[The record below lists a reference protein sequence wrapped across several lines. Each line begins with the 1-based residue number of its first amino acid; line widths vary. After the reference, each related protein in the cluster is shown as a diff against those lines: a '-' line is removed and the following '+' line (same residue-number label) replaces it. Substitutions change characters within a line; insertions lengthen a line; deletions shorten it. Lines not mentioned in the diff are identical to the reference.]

1 MPRSY
6 VHQGVDEGPPH
17 HIPVMAAQS
26 PDLNPIEDLWNVIK
40 RKTDS
45 HKPSNK
51 ELLTLLYQEPCER
64 LVESCPDARKL
75 VFKVATFCFDDCFA
89 HSWHSLDEL
98 QEEVTGNGFHFT
110 AVTVTAD
117 RGRGCSTEDSCPGEG
132 AGRREQQQ
140 QQQQQQQRQWQSFLW
155 GNMNVCSAG
164 LYHLPHGEGEQSS
177 LVQSSQLPQRRRCF
191 LLLRPLLYLVS
202 DVLPPLPAGGISVP
216 EGSSSPTTAPVLVAS
231 EGGDSR
237 HFVTW
242 RETERRYRIPES
254 GRGKHRGP
262 GATHGA
268 RVRLQSCTSNRWVPG
283 CGLLR
288 SVIIQGFRSYRD
300 QTIVDP
306 FSSKHNVIVGR
317 NGSGKSNFFYAIQ
330 FVLSDEFSHLRPEQR
345 LALLHEGTGP
355 RVISAF
361 VEIIFDNSDNRL
373 PIDKEEVSLRR
384 VIGAKKDQY
393 FLDKKMVT
401 KNDVMNLLES
411 AGFSRSNPYYIVK
424 QGKINQMAT
433 APDSQR
439 LKLLREVA
447 GTRVYDERKE
457 ESISLMKETEGKR
470 EKINELLKYI
480 EERLHTLEEEK
491 KEELAQYQK
500 WDKMRRALEYTI
512 YNQELNETQTNGEKS
527 RQLRDAQQDARDK
540 MEDIERQVRELKSKI
555 SAMKEEK
562 EQLSTERQEQIKQRT
577 KLELKAKDLQDELA
591 GNSEQRKR
599 LLKERQKLLEKIEEK
614 QKELAE
620 TEPKFS
626 SVKQTEENGIAR
638 LAQATQERTDLYA
651 KQGRG
656 SQFTSKEERDKW
668 IKKELKSLDQAIN
681 DKKRQIAAIHKD
693 LEDTEVNKEKN
704 LEQYTKL
711 DQDLNEVKTRVEE
724 LDKKYYEVKKQ
735 EGRVTDYL
743 WREENAEQQALAA
756 KREDLEKKQ
765 QLLRAATG
773 KAILNGID
781 SINKVLEHF
790 RRKGINQHV
799 INGYHGIVMN
809 NFDCEPAFY
818 TCVEVTAGNRLF
830 YHIVDS
836 DEVSTKILMEFN
848 KMNLPGE
855 VTFLPL
861 NKLDVRDTAYPE
873 TNDAIPMISK
883 LRYNHRFDKAFK
895 HVFGKTLICR
905 SMEVSTQLARAFTM
919 DCITLEGQPSG
930 RTDRRLLRHKEIKT
944 GTAERCPEGINN
956 EIDQLMNQMQQ
967 IETQQRKF
975 KASRDS
981 ILSEMK
987 MLKEK
992 RLQSEK
998 TFMPKQRSL
1007 QSLEASLHAMESTR
1021 ESLKAELG
1029 TDLLS
1034 QLSLDDQKRVDA
1046 LNDEIRQLQQ
1056 ENRQLLNERIK
1067 LEGTITRVETYL
1079 NENLRKRLDQVEQE
1093 LNELRETEGGTVLTA
1108 TTSELEA
1115 INKRV
1120 KDTLARSDGLDVTI
1134 DKTEIEI
1141 KDLVKSMDRWK
1152 NMEKEHMDAINHDT
1166 KELEKMTNRQGML
1179 LKKKEE
1185 CMKKIRELGSLPQEA
1200 FEKYQTLSLKQLF
1213 RKLEQCNTELK
1224 KYSHVNKKALDQFV
1238 NFSEQKEKLIKRQ
1251 EELDR
1256 GYKSIMELMNVL
1268 ELRKYEAIQLTFKQ
1282 VSKNFSEVFT
1292 KLVPGGKATLVM
1304 KKGDVEG
1311 SQSQDEGEGS
1321 AESEKGSSSQSSVP
1335 SVDQFTGVGIRVSFT
1350 GKQAEMREMQQLSGG
1365 QKSLVALA
1373 LIFAIQ
1379 KCDPA
1384 PFYLFDEIDQALD
1397 AQHRKAVSDMI
1408 MELAGHAQ
1416 FITTTFRPEL
1426 LESAD
1431 KFYGV
1436 KFRNKVSHIDVI
1448 TAEQAKDFVEDD
1460 TTHG

>member
-1 MPRSY
+1 MY
-6 VHQGVDEGPPH
+6 
-17 HIPVMAAQS
+17 
-26 PDLNPIEDLWNVIK
+26 IK
-40 RKTDS
+40 
-45 HKPSNK
+45 
-51 ELLTLLYQEPCER
+51 Q
-64 LVESCPDARKL
+64 
-75 VFKVATFCFDDCFA
+75 
-89 HSWHSLDEL
+89 
-98 QEEVTGNGFHFT
+98 
-110 AVTVTAD
+110 
-117 RGRGCSTEDSCPGEG
+117 
-132 AGRREQQQ
+132 
-140 QQQQQQQRQWQSFLW
+140 
-155 GNMNVCSAG
+155 
-164 LYHLPHGEGEQSS
+164 
-177 LVQSSQLPQRRRCF
+177 
-191 LLLRPLLYLVS
+191 
-202 DVLPPLPAGGISVP
+202 
-216 EGSSSPTTAPVLVAS
+216 
-231 EGGDSR
+231 
-237 HFVTW
+237 
-242 RETERRYRIPES
+242 
-254 GRGKHRGP
+254 
-262 GATHGA
+262 
-268 RVRLQSCTSNRWVPG
+268 
-283 CGLLR
+283 
-288 SVIIQGFRSYRD
+288 VIIQGFRSYRD

-361 VEIIFDNSDNRL
+361 VENFDNSDNRL

-393 FLDKKMVT
+393 FLDKKW

-439 LKLLREVA
+439 LKLLRVA
-447 GTRVYDERKE
+447 GTRVYGKE

-491 KEELAQYQK
+491 EELAQYQK

-512 YNQELNETQTNGEKS
+512 YNQELNETRAKLDELSAKRETSGEKS

-540 MEDIERQVRELKSKI
+540 MEEIERQVRELKTKI

-562 EQLSTERQEQIKQRT
+562 EQLSAERQEQITRT
-577 KLELKAKDLQDELA
+577 KLDLKAKDLQDELA
-591 GNSEQRKR
+591 GNSEQGKTV
-599 LLKERQKLLEKIEEK
+599 KERQKLLEKIEEK

-620 TEPKFS
+620 TEPKFN
-626 SVKQTEENGIAR
+626 SVKEKEERELLGL
-638 LAQATQERTDLYA
+638 LAQATQERTDLA

-693 LEDTEVNKEKN
+693 LEDTEANKEKN
-704 LEQYTKL
+704 LEQYSKL
-711 DQDLNEVKTRVEE
+711 DQDLNEVKARVEE
-724 LDKKYYEVKKQ
+724 LDRKYYEENKKDELQ
-735 EGRVTDYL
+735 SERNYL

-773 KAILNGID
+773 KDLNGID

-790 RRKGINQHV
+790 RRKGINHV
-799 INGYHGIVMN
+799 LNGYHGIVMN
-809 NFDCEPAFY
+809 NFECEPAFY

-883 LRYNHRFDKAFK
+883 LRYNPRFDKAFK
-895 HVFGKTLICR
+895 RFGKTLICR

-919 DCITLEGQPSG
+919 DCITLEGDQVSHRGALTGGYYDTRKSRLELQKDVRKAEEELGELEAKLNENLRRNIENILLFFLRKG
-930 RTDRRLLRHKEIKT
+930 R
-944 GTAERCPEGINN
+944 INN

-975 KASRDS
+975 KASRDN
-981 ILSEMK
+981 LSEMK

-992 RLQSEK
+992 RQQSEK

-1034 QLSLDDQKRVDA
+1034 QLSLEDQKRVDA

-1067 LEGTITRVETYL
+1067 LEGINRVETYL

-1120 KDTLARSDGLDVTI
+1120 KDTLARSDDLDNSI
-1134 DKTEIEI
+1134 DKTEAGI
-1141 KDLVKSMDRWK
+1141 KELQKSMERWK

-1166 KELEKMTNRQGML
+1166 KELEKMNRQGML
-1179 LKKKEE
+1179 LKKEE

-1200 FEKYQTLSLKQLF
+1200 FEKYQTLSLKQVIII

-1282 VSKNFSEVFT
+1282 VSKNFSEVFQ

-1311 SQSQDEGEGS
+1311 SQSPDEGEGS
-1321 AESEKGSSSQSSVP
+1321 TESERGSGSQSSVP

-1350 GKQAEMREMQQLSGG
+1350 GKQGEMREMQQLSGG

-1408 MELAGHAQ
+1408 MELEHAQ
-1416 FITTTFRPEL
+1416 FITTTFRRL

-1436 KFRNKVSHIDVI
+1436 KFRTSHIDVI
-1448 TAEQAKDFVEDD
+1448 TAEMAKDFVEDD

>member
-1 MPRSY
+1 MY
-6 VHQGVDEGPPH
+6 
-17 HIPVMAAQS
+17 
-26 PDLNPIEDLWNVIK
+26 IK
-40 RKTDS
+40 
-45 HKPSNK
+45 
-51 ELLTLLYQEPCER
+51 Q
-64 LVESCPDARKL
+64 
-75 VFKVATFCFDDCFA
+75 
-89 HSWHSLDEL
+89 
-98 QEEVTGNGFHFT
+98 
-110 AVTVTAD
+110 
-117 RGRGCSTEDSCPGEG
+117 
-132 AGRREQQQ
+132 
-140 QQQQQQQRQWQSFLW
+140 
-155 GNMNVCSAG
+155 
-164 LYHLPHGEGEQSS
+164 
-177 LVQSSQLPQRRRCF
+177 
-191 LLLRPLLYLVS
+191 
-202 DVLPPLPAGGISVP
+202 
-216 EGSSSPTTAPVLVAS
+216 
-231 EGGDSR
+231 
-237 HFVTW
+237 
-242 RETERRYRIPES
+242 
-254 GRGKHRGP
+254 
-262 GATHGA
+262 
-268 RVRLQSCTSNRWVPG
+268 
-283 CGLLR
+283 
-288 SVIIQGFRSYRD
+288 VIIQGFRSYRD

-491 KEELAQYQK
+491 EELAQYQK

-512 YNQELNETQTNGEKS
+512 YNQELNETRAKLDELSAKRETSGEKS

-540 MEDIERQVRELKSKI
+540 MEDIERQVRELKTKI

-562 EQLSTERQEQIKQRT
+562 EQLSAERQEQIKQRT

-620 TEPKFS
+620 TEPKFN
-626 SVKQTEENGIAR
+626 SVKEKEERGIAR

-656 SQFTSKEERDKW
+656 SQFTSKEDRDKW

-693 LEDTEVNKEKN
+693 LEDTEANKEKN
-704 LEQYTKL
+704 LEQYNKL
-711 DQDLNEVKTRVEE
+711 DQDLNEVKARVEE
-724 LDKKYYEVKKQ
+724 LDRKYYEVKNKKDELQ
-735 EGRVTDYL
+735 SERNYL

-781 SINKVLEHF
+781 SINKVLDHF

-799 INGYHGIVMN
+799 QNGYHGIVMN
-809 NFDCEPAFY
+809 NFECEPAFY

-873 TNDAIPMISK
+873 TNVSDQVSHRGALTGGYYDTRKSRLELQKDVRKAEEELGELEAK
-883 LRYNHRFDKAFK
+883 LNEN
-895 HVFGKTLICR
+895 L
-905 SMEVSTQLARAFTM
+905 
-919 DCITLEGQPSG
+919 
-930 RTDRRLLRHKEIKT
+930 RRNI
-944 GTAERCPEGINN
+944 ERINN

-992 RLQSEK
+992 RQQSEK

-1034 QLSLDDQKRVDA
+1034 QLSLEDQKRVDA

-1067 LEGTITRVETYL
+1067 LEGIITRVETYL

-1120 KDTLARSDGLDVTI
+1120 KDTMARSEDLDNSI
-1134 DKTEIEI
+1134 DKTEAGI
-1141 KDLVKSMDRWK
+1141 KELQKSMERWK

-1282 VSKNFSEVFT
+1282 VSKNFSEVFQ

-1321 AESEKGSSSQSSVP
+1321 GESERGSGSQSSVP

-1350 GKQAEMREMQQLSGG
+1350 GKQGEMREMQQLSGG

-1408 MELAGHAQ
+1408 MELAVHAQ

-1448 TAEQAKDFVEDD
+1448 TAEMAKDFVEDD

>member
-1 MPRSY
+1 MY
-6 VHQGVDEGPPH
+6 
-17 HIPVMAAQS
+17 
-26 PDLNPIEDLWNVIK
+26 IK
-40 RKTDS
+40 
-45 HKPSNK
+45 
-51 ELLTLLYQEPCER
+51 Q
-64 LVESCPDARKL
+64 
-75 VFKVATFCFDDCFA
+75 
-89 HSWHSLDEL
+89 
-98 QEEVTGNGFHFT
+98 
-110 AVTVTAD
+110 
-117 RGRGCSTEDSCPGEG
+117 
-132 AGRREQQQ
+132 
-140 QQQQQQQRQWQSFLW
+140 
-155 GNMNVCSAG
+155 
-164 LYHLPHGEGEQSS
+164 
-177 LVQSSQLPQRRRCF
+177 
-191 LLLRPLLYLVS
+191 
-202 DVLPPLPAGGISVP
+202 
-216 EGSSSPTTAPVLVAS
+216 
-231 EGGDSR
+231 
-237 HFVTW
+237 
-242 RETERRYRIPES
+242 
-254 GRGKHRGP
+254 
-262 GATHGA
+262 
-268 RVRLQSCTSNRWVPG
+268 
-283 CGLLR
+283 
-288 SVIIQGFRSYRD
+288 VIIQGFRSYRD

-306 FSSKHNVIVGR
+306 FSSKHNVI
-317 NGSGKSNFFYAIQ
+317 GKFVFVFPAIQ

-424 QGKINQMAT
+424 QGKVKQ
-433 APDSQR
+433 
-439 LKLLREVA
+439 L
-447 GTRVYDERKE
+447 Y
-457 ESISLMKETEGKR
+457 GKR

-480 EERLHTLEEEK
+480 EERLHTLEEE

-512 YNQELNETQTNGEKS
+512 YNQELNETRAKLDELSAKRETSGEKS

-540 MEDIERQVRELKSKI
+540 MEDIERQVRELKTKI

-562 EQLSTERQEQIKQRT
+562 EQLSAERQEQIKQRT

-620 TEPKFS
+620 TEPKFN
-626 SVKQTEENGIAR
+626 SVKEKEERGIAR

-693 LEDTEVNKEKN
+693 LEDTEANKEKN
-704 LEQYTKL
+704 LEQYNKL
-711 DQDLNEVKTRVEE
+711 DQDLNEVKARVEE
-724 LDKKYYEVKKQ
+724 LDRKYYEVKNKKDELQ
-735 EGRVTDYL
+735 SERNYL

-781 SINKVLEHF
+781 SINKVLDHF

-799 INGYHGIVMN
+799 QNGYHGIVMN
-809 NFDCEPAFY
+809 NFECEPAFY

-883 LRYNHRFDKAFK
+883 LRYNPRFDKAFK

-919 DCITLEGQPSG
+919 DCITLEGDQVSHRG
-930 RTDRRLLRHKEIKT
+930 ALTGGYYDTRKSRLELQKDVRKAEEELGELEAKLNENLRRNIENIFLF
-944 GTAERCPEGINN
+944 C
-956 EIDQLMNQMQQ
+956 LMNQMQQ

-992 RLQSEK
+992 RQQSEK

-1034 QLSLDDQKRVDA
+1034 QLSLEDQKRVDA

-1067 LEGTITRVETYL
+1067 LEGIITRVETYL

-1120 KDTLARSDGLDVTI
+1120 KDTMARSEDLDNSI
-1134 DKTEIEI
+1134 DKTEAGI
-1141 KDLVKSMDRWK
+1141 KELQKSMERWK

-1282 VSKNFSEVFT
+1282 VSKNFSEVFQ

-1321 AESEKGSSSQSSVP
+1321 GESERGSGSQSSVP

-1350 GKQAEMREMQQLSGG
+1350 GKQGEMREMQQLSGG

-1408 MELAGHAQ
+1408 MELAVHAQ

-1431 KFYGV
+1431 KFYG
-1436 KFRNKVSHIDVI
+1436 KS
-1448 TAEQAKDFVEDD
+1448 ECEYL
-1460 TTHG
+1460 